1 MQEEIQSAMKAEA
14 PLEEIRHWE
23 LQLKWVVMVEMKHS
37 GRPFLLGTLATEM
50 PSDLSGIG
58 AKARADSKLD
68 STVSS
73 HLDRTAKAKA
83 EQHLAQSGVQVGT
96 TLSSAAAWL

>member
-23 LQLKWVVMVEMKHS
+23 LQLKWVVTVEMKHS
-37 GRPFLLGTLATEM
+37 GRPFPLGSLATEM

-58 AKARADSKLD
+58 AKVRTDSKLD
-68 STVSS
+68 STVLP

-83 EQHLAQSGVQVGT
+83 EQHLAQSGVQVCT
-96 TLSSAAAWL
+96 TSATAWL